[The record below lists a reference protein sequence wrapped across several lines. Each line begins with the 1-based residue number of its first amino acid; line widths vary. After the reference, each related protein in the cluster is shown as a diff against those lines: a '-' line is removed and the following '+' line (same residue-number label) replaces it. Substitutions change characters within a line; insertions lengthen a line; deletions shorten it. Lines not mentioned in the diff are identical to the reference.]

1 MPLNTACPWDSI
13 SSPLGE
19 HPLEGARLSVL
30 VHMGVEGAGLRCL
43 QNPADVVTL
52 LGWGSWRTR
61 LLPLYLSLH
70 VTHLACYLPLR
81 IETGETEPALKA
93 LW

>member
-30 VHMGVEGAGLRCL
+30 VHMGEEGAGLRYL
-43 QNPADVVTL
+43 RNAAEVVTF
-52 LGWGSWRTR
+52 LG
-61 LLPLYLSLH
+61 
-70 VTHLACYLPLR
+70 
-81 IETGETEPALKA
+81 
-93 LW
+93 